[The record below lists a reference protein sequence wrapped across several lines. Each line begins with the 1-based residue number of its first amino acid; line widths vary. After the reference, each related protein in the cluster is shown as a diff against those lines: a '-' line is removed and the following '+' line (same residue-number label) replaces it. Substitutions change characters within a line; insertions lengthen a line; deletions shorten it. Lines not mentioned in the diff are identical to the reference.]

1 MSARLHQRTGRVDF
15 GRVNGVAL
23 ANAESVVRAL
33 LPDGRREG
41 AEWVAR
47 NPVRA
52 DHRPGS
58 FKVNLTTGKWADFS
72 SGDRGGDLVSLVALV
87 AALPQREAAIRLA
100 ETLGVSPFGGID
112 R

>member
-1 MSARLHQRTGRVDF
+1 MNGDRHHRSGRIDF
-15 GRVNGVAL
+15 AKVNAVAQSNSD
-23 ANAESVVRAL
+23 AVVRAL

-47 NPVRA
+47 NPVRS

-72 SGDRGGDLVSLVALV
+72 SGDRGGDLVSLVALI

-100 ETLGVSPFGGID
+100 ETLGINPFEGGD

>member
-1 MSARLHQRTGRVDF
+1 MSAPQTSRRIAFERVAQA
-15 GRVNGVAL
+15 AL
-23 ANAESVVRAL
+23 ARADHVVPAL

-58 FKVNLTTGKWADFS
+58 FKVNLRTGKWGDFA
-72 SGDRGGDLVSLVALV
+72 SGDRGGDLVSLAALV
-87 AALPQREAAIRLA
+87 AGVDQRTAAIRLA
-100 ETLGVSPFGGID
+100 ERLGVDPFQ
-112 R
+112 

>member
-1 MSARLHQRTGRVDF
+1 MSGGPYRRTGRVDF
-15 GRVNGVAL
+15 AKVNAVSL
-23 ANAESVVRAL
+23 SNAETVVRAM

-100 ETLGVSPFGGID
+100 ETLGIDPFEGNA